1 MMLAM
6 QQENKE
12 LKEQGKAQSQS
23 RAVSGVKV
31 KKESTP
37 NSDNKD
43 FDVCKL
49 IEAEQDKATVSVT
62 MSSLIKLKQEK
73 GQIQNGKVFKSKFLG
88 YLEAI
93 GLKAAVEA
101 LRTASF
107 NEDMEEEETL
117 HKGRVEQLLKN
128 TSETRWRKAHIVLKS
143 VIHETLYETL
153 ITLPEEGALKTENF
167 FSLWDRANRLIGNT
181 GTLEEYYHLTTNGK
195 I

>member
-1 MMLAM
+1 MEQLKDQVTELTKQVAESQQQQKETAKALENVTEMMLAM

-12 LKEQGKAQSQS
+12 LKEQAKAQSQS

-88 YLEAI
+88 YLEAYWTQSRSRSP
-93 GLKAAVEA
+93 KD
-101 LRTASF
+101 SKF
-107 NEDMEEEETL
+107 
-117 HKGRVEQLLKN
+117 Q
-128 TSETRWRKAHIVLKS
+128 
-143 VIHETLYETL
+143 
-153 ITLPEEGALKTENF
+153 
-167 FSLWDRANRLIGNT
+167 
-181 GTLEEYYHLTTNGK
+181 
-195 I
+195 